1 MRGYIFT
8 DNERRRLRKWLET
21 REEDTTTR
29 SIFVNIRRNL
39 NRITDDVGLLT
50 DVAKMLRAHAAS

>member
-21 REEDTTTR
+21 GEEDTTTR

-39 NRITDDVGLLT
+39 NMITDDVGLLM
-50 DVAKMLRAHAAS
+50 DVAKMLRSHAAL